1 MSELHKRLVCLCGKQ
16 KSNLNDTNWKRHIG
30 ACKIVV
36 ERLKVSKTISTFFV
50 KKRDNLFVDEAS
62 TSGKSKY

>member
-1 MSELHKRLVCLCGKQ
+1 MSEFHKSLVCLCGKQ
-16 KSNLNDTNWKRHIG
+16 KSNLNDTNWKRHIN

-36 ERLKVSKTISTFFV
+36 ERSKVSKTISIFFV

-62 TSGKSKY
+62 TSRKSK

>member
-1 MSELHKRLVCLCGKQ
+1 MSKLHKGLVCLCGKQ
-16 KSNLNDTNWKRHIG
+16 KSNLNDTNWKRHIS

-36 ERLKVSKTISTFFV
+36 ERSQVSKSISTFFV

-62 TSGKSKY
+62 TSGKSK